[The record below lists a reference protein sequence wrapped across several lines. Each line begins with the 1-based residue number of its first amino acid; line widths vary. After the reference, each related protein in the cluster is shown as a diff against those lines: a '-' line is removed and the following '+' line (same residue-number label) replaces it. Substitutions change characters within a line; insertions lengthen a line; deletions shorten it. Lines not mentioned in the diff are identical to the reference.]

1 MPLSQGKSAPAISAK
16 EAPTFEK
23 PPDKAAKTVFDSA
36 AFTPAARCP
45 DRTAMA
51 VLSGVCIDF
60 RKDSSYT
67 RTNGWPGKGERFG
80 MHKKDPP
87 NQPLTPI
94 GQVLDTIIDQCR
106 SDNRGGIAYLIR
118 MWEKTIGPPIS
129 ENARPFA
136 VKGDLLLVHVSS
148 SAWLHQ
154 LRFLKDELLAKFN
167 DGLESQR
174 IGEIKFKI
182 GPL

>member
-1 MPLSQGKSAPAISAK
+1 
-16 EAPTFEK
+16 
-23 PPDKAAKTVFDSA
+23 
-36 AFTPAARCP
+36 
-45 DRTAMA
+45 
-51 VLSGVCIDF
+51 
-60 RKDSSYT
+60 
-67 RTNGWPGKGERFG
+67 

>member
-1 MPLSQGKSAPAISAK
+1 MQK
-16 EAPTFEK
+16 
-23 PPDKAAKTVFDSA
+23 KT
-36 AFTPAARCP
+36 
-45 DRTAMA
+45 
-51 VLSGVCIDF
+51 
-60 RKDSSYT
+60 SS
-67 RTNGWPGKGERFG
+67 
-80 MHKKDPP
+80 

-94 GQVLDTIIDQCR
+94 GQVLDVIVDRCR
-106 SDNRGGIAYLIR
+106 SDNRGGIAHLIR
-118 MWEKTIGPPIS
+118 IWEKTIGPPIS

-167 DGLESQR
+167 AGLESQR

>member
-1 MPLSQGKSAPAISAK
+1 MQKK
-16 EAPTFEK
+16 N
-23 PPDKAAKTVFDSA
+23 
-36 AFTPAARCP
+36 
-45 DRTAMA
+45 
-51 VLSGVCIDF
+51 
-60 RKDSSYT
+60 SS
-67 RTNGWPGKGERFG
+67 
-80 MHKKDPP
+80 

-94 GQVLDTIIDQCR
+94 GQVLDVIVDQCR
-106 SDNRGGIAYLIR
+106 SDNRGGIAHLLRI
-118 MWEKTIGPPIS
+118 WENTIGPPIS

-136 VKGDLLLVHVSS
+136 VKGELLLVHVSS

-167 DGLESQR
+167 AGLENQR

>member
-1 MPLSQGKSAPAISAK
+1 MNHK
-16 EAPTFEK
+16 
-23 PPDKAAKTVFDSA
+23 
-36 AFTPAARCP
+36 
-45 DRTAMA
+45 
-51 VLSGVCIDF
+51 
-60 RKDSSYT
+60 
-67 RTNGWPGKGERFG
+67 KGERFG
-80 MHKKDPP
+80 MPKKGPS
-87 NQPLTPI
+87 NLPLTPI

-106 SDNRGGIAYLIR
+106 SDSRGGIAHLIR
-118 MWEKTIGPPIS
+118 IWEKTIGPPIS

-154 LRFLKDELLAKFN
+154 LRFLKAELLDKFN
-167 DGLESQR
+167 GGLESQR